1 MSNSRLISFEL
12 AYPLLSTFD
21 CIIDV
26 RSPDEFAEDHIPSAI
41 NCPVLNNAE
50 RIKVGTT
57 YKQVSPFE
65 AKKIGAALVAKNIGQ
80 HIEQLF
86 LDKPKEWKPLIYC
99 WRGGNRS
106 GAMTHILAKIG
117 WHAMQLDGGYKAF
130 RRFVNQQLPALA
142 AKANWVVLCGETGTG
157 KSRLLQQL
165 RIQGAQVIDLEQL
178 AQHRGS
184 VLGKLPNN
192 QQPSQ
197 KYFETAIWQ
206 QLRQFDFS
214 KPIYVEAESK
224 KVGELRVPDVIMEN
238 MRRSVCIQL
247 QLSLENRIALLSEDY
262 RHFIEDYQ
270 LLIEQLACLTNLHGK
285 EQIHLWSELAKQK
298 QTEEL
303 IAQLLLK
310 HYDPAYQKSIAR
322 NFALIQQAKI
332 YHVSDNSDFAYQQ
345 LAQEIMTTG
354 HTRSTA

>member
-12 AYPLLSTFD
+12 AYPSLSTFD

-26 RSPDEFAEDHIPSAI
+26 RSPDEFAEDHIPGAI

-106 GAMTHILAKIG
+106 GSMTHILAKIG
-117 WHAMQLDGGYKAF
+117 WHAMQLDGGYKAY
-130 RRFVNQQLPALA
+130 RRFVNQQLPELA
-142 AKANWVVLCGETGTG
+142 AQANWVVLCGETGTG

-184 VLGKLPNN
+184 VLGKLPDN

-224 KVGELRVPDVIMEN
+224 KVGDLRVPDAMMEN
-238 MRRSVCIQL
+238 MRRSACIQL
-247 QLSLENRIALLSEDY
+247 QLSLANRIALLSEDY
-262 RHFIEDYQ
+262 RHFIEDNQ
-270 LLIEQLACLTNLHGK
+270 LLSEQLACLTNLHGK

-310 HYDPAYQKSIAR
+310 HYDPAYQKAIAR
-322 NFALIQQAKI
+322 NFALIQQAKVYQI
-332 YHVSDNSDFAYQQ
+332 SDNSDSAYQQ
-345 LAQEIMTTG
+345 LAQQILAEDD
-354 HTRSTA
+354 RR